1 MIAPLT
7 VRSRYSLY
15 KNTIKIFYSLIN
27 SFEIKK
33 LNLKNPIQN
42 FRRVLFLPVH
52 VVGSGSGIITEPD
65 SEVLD
70 LQRVLLPDLLDG
82 DDLSSGLLEL
92 TELTEEIPK
101 PNSFMSNNIY
111 KFWQQRYSL
120 TPPPP

>member
-15 KNTIKIFYSLIN
+15 KNTIKIFYSSIN

-101 PNSFMSNNIY
+101 P
-111 KFWQQRYSL
+111 
-120 TPPPP
+120 